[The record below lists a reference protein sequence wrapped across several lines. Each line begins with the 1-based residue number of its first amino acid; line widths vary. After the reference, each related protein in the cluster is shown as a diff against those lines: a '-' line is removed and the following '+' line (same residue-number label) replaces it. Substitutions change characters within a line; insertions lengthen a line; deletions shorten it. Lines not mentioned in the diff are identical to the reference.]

1 MAHCAAPLYEPV
13 PDYMRKLLLLG
24 ARFVTGNTGEGSEG
38 STGTAGETPADSEPA
53 SEESTT
59 EEATTETEAEEDSEE
74 EAEEDSDGFKS
85 EESKEAVLAD
95 LKKERDRRK
104 KLQADHEAQ
113 VEDLNGTISEKETA
127 VAERDAKLAQ
137 KDAEIHVLKLA
148 ITHGISSE
156 TDLKLLTAVEDKEA
170 RDSLAERLGKAADK
184 NFIISESGTGNG
196 DVGGTVAAGRDL
208 YNERRKK

>member
-38 STGTAGETPADSEPA
+38 STGTAGETPAGSEPA

-59 EEATTETEAEEDSEE
+59 EEATTEVEAEE
-74 EAEEDSDGFKS
+74 EAEEDSDDFKS

-113 VEDLNGTISEKETA
+113 VEDLNSTISENETT
-127 VAERDAKLAQ
+127 VAEREAQLAQ

-148 ITHGISSE
+148 ITHGISNE